1 MKGFLLLSCVFF
13 FLQFSYSQNIDSLV
27 NITIENAEVLRT
39 EDQNYDQAIKTLEE
53 LLEVIVALDT
63 VVERIKLAPIYHK
76 IGVNYYM
83 KGDMDNSLKNNSRA
97 LEIRET
103 KLGTNHIDV
112 IRGYFN
118 RGSVLRRMQDYGNAK
133 NDIAKAIALMEKLIE
148 SKQSNDVPRLMRM
161 YTEMYKINSFLKDN
175 KTALVYWELV
185 FNHYTLNESQN
196 MSRIAD
202 LYNAKGIIYNDEKN
216 YDLAIVSYL
225 NSIHSYSR
233 LKNSESEIEIGSVI
247 HNLANSEQ
255 ASDQFVSSKKHY
267 LKAVDVFKKNQ
278 NSNNNLDIQ
287 QRLGNTYTDL
297 TSLCSKTK
305 EWAQGIE
312 YFNQALKYTTS
323 GWGTFHHPRVA
334 EIYRNRTKI
343 SLGQNLFHEALK
355 FNQKSLHALLPDFK
369 TDDPFVGVNL
379 KQHAVKNKNSFLET
393 IAQKAEIFTAIF
405 EQEGRK
411 DQKYLEAAFKS
422 YLTIDTVITQIRQS
436 YEAQGSQFELIE
448 QSYPV
453 YEKAI
458 STALELFKKTGKATY
473 LEAAY
478 HFAAKNKAMVLLAGM
493 QEEQAKAW
501 SSIPQEL
508 REKEKN
514 LKRSIFQLESK
525 IYEQAD
531 QEADPVLR
539 DSLFALRRAYQKL
552 IIDFESAYPDYYDL
566 KYRFDKTISVAALQQ
581 QLSRGSCM
589 LEYFVG
595 DASIFVFVITQSGFD
610 YVKFEKPE
618 QFEERCLAFR
628 QKMETPGN
636 GPGSF
641 SDHYQL
647 FEWLV
652 KSPLEKAEKRE
663 EIHHLIFLPDGPLL
677 QLSFDVLVRDNTSTT
692 PQYLLKD
699 YAISYAYSNRLLF
712 GNSAKKRARHTFA
725 GFGLEYDDYTLAD
738 LATYVD
744 NPLASLPLSRALGHL
759 EFSDDEINEIAGLL
773 HGDAWI
779 NQNATREAFLQNA
792 GDYVILHLATHGVLN
807 EQYPM
812 NSALIFTRQNDSTAY
827 FLRAADLYGLTL
839 NADMAVLSACNTGA
853 GMVERGEGVRSLARA
868 FSAAGCPSLIASLW
882 NASDQST
889 KEILVDFYKNLKKG
903 QTKAEAMRNAKLTYL
918 ENAPP
923 TYQAPYYWSHLN
935 VIGESGPLDVLNVPL
950 WRKYWYLVAAGLAVM
965 AGGVYS
971 SRKKR
976 HKIL

>member
-1 MKGFLLLSCVFF
+1 MKSFIFSLIF
-13 FLQFSYSQNIDSLV
+13 FLNLQASFAQDFDSLV
-27 NITIENAEVLRT
+27 ISAVEEAEKLRT
-39 EDQNYDQAIKTLEE
+39 EKQDYDEAIKILIGTLDKLNNEKG
-53 LLEVIVALDT
+53 
-63 VVERIKLAPIYHK
+63 IKKIQLAPLYHK
-76 IGVNYYM
+76 IGVNYYF
-83 KGDMDNSLKNNSRA
+83 KGDMDMALRYNSISLKISEN
-97 LEIRET
+97 EYG
-103 KLGTNHIDV
+103 KKHIDV
-112 IRGYFN
+112 IRGHFN
-118 RGSVLRRMQDYGNAK
+118 RGSIFRKIEDFENAK
-133 NDIAKAIALMEKLIE
+133 TEVESAINSLEELIKSNQ
-148 SKQSNDVPRLMRM
+148 SKDTLRLIK
-161 YTEMYKINSFLKDN
+161 MYKENFKINLLLNDN
-175 KTALVYWELV
+175 STALIYWNKAYYFYQKNSCEYSYEL
-185 FNHYTLNESQN
+185 
-196 MSRIAD
+196 AD
-202 LYNAKGIIYNDEKN
+202 LFGSKGVILHKQKKDYEAINNFQQAISLYSKEGISKN
-216 YDLAIVSYL
+216 
-225 NSIHSYSR
+225 
-233 LKNSESEIEIGSVI
+233 EIEIAIVYQ
-247 HNLANSEQ
+247 NLAISLKSLDQLESSEQ
-255 ASDQFVSSKKHY
+255 NFLKSIFWFNKY
-267 LKAVDVFKKNQ
+267 LYKQ
-278 NSNNNLDIQ
+278 NNLEAQ

-393 IAQKAEIFTAIF
+393 IAQKAEIFTAIY

-458 STALELFKKTGKATY
+458 STALELFEKTGKATY

-918 ENAPP
+918 ESAPP

-976 HKIL
+976 HKLL